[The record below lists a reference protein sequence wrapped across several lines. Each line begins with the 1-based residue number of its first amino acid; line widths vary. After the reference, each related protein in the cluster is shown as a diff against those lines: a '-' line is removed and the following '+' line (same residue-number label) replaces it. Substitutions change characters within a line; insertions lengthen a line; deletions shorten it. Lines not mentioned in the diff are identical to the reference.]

1 MASGVLLLDH
11 HHRRS
16 RAPRTKR
23 REAEHHKQ
31 SNVICVLKSIFA
43 VVQRTAFGMLMQDSE
58 SANSSTQVELGMENI
73 VHTSKNAKRTH
84 KAPCKAHVVPARQLL
99 SYEHGAQR

>member
-1 MASGVLLLDH
+1 MYDSIDA
-11 HHRRS
+11 
-16 RAPRTKR
+16 K
-23 REAEHHKQ
+23 HHKQ
-31 SNVICVLKSIFA
+31 SNVICVLKNIFA